1 MGARSLAADS
11 FLLCMVWSR
20 ASRYGS
26 IYSVSLSTSSS
37 ENVDQRDFFF
47 KTFYQMKEDRRPN
60 ASNVS
65 LFSLGVKK
73 GMGSSHPRDRVIPGR
88 FARAHF
94 L

>member
-1 MGARSLAADS
+1 
-11 FLLCMVWSR
+11 MVWSR

-26 IYSVSLSTSSS
+26 IYSGSLFTSSS
-37 ENVDQRDFFF
+37 ENVDQRYFWNKGDFIF

-60 ASNVS
+60 AS
-65 LFSLGVKK
+65 LGGKK
-73 GMGSSHPRDRVIPGR
+73 GVGSSHPRDRVIPGR